1 MRDTN
6 QTAYL
11 LFNSISDKEPNLIN
25 HKWATEEPQLPQMN
39 QHKIQNLPEVKYI
52 QSFCSNLK
60 CFHFVIFSLQK
71 RTSVNS
77 IFSKLDI

>member
-39 QHKIQNLPEVKYI
+39 QHKIQNLPEVK
-52 QSFCSNLK
+52 
-60 CFHFVIFSLQK
+60 
-71 RTSVNS
+71 
-77 IFSKLDI
+77 